1 MCCENAKLDF
11 ISKFGE
17 ALLQFA
23 MYFNGC
29 ENAQNPVI
37 SFQIL
42 RVFRV
47 PNISAV
53 LCSGTF
59 LMNLQFQIF
68 ILFRDSRDQ
77 LFSIETYFTIF
88 VYLCISIIFNSFHFQ
103 DLFAFL
109 IMYYTLFKICIILCN
124 LYPFSTL

>member
-68 ILFRDSRDQ
+68 ILFRNSRDYS
-77 LFSIETYFTIF
+77 FSIEAYFTIIT
-88 VYLCISIIFNSFHFQ
+88 LCTSIIFNSFHFQ
-103 DLFAFL
+103 DLFTFL
-109 IMYYTLFKICIILCN
+109 IMYYTLFKICIIFCN